1 MSQWK
6 GQQRF
11 DERRDSRRPTGSYLI
26 YSVVDQLGRDIVVGE
41 YGEANPFRGEAEIAA
56 KIGVGRSV
64 LREAVK
70 ILGAKGLLTGRPR
83 HGTWVQPEEQWNL
96 LDPDVLRWLL
106 ERKFSLQRLMQFTE
120 VRLAIEPIAA
130 ALAASNPDPG
140 ALQSI
145 ENAVRRMEAAESGD
159 DDPLEADIAF
169 HVTILR
175 ASGNPFFLTLQDLV
189 GSALKTSIR
198 LTNQMKGVQL
208 ADVAL
213 HRGVFNAIE
222 EHNSKLARSRM
233 EALIMSGVDL
243 IKQTMETKSAASAK
257 RASLTSPTAKMK
269 RKHARK
275 R

>member
-11 DERRDSRRPTGSYLI
+11 DERRDSRRPREGYLI

-41 YGEANPFRGEAEIAA
+41 YGEASPFRGEAELAA

-70 ILGAKGLLTGRPR
+70 MLGAKGLLTGRPR
-83 HGTWVQPEEQWNL
+83 RGTWVQPEEQWNL

-106 ERKFSLQRLMQFTE
+106 ERTFSLQRLMQFTE
-120 VRLAIEPIAA
+120 VRLAVEPIAA
-130 ALAASNPDPG
+130 ALAAGNPDPA

-145 ENAVRRMEAAESGD
+145 ENAIRRMEAAESGD
-159 DDPLEADIAF
+159 DDPLESDIAF
-169 HVTILR
+169 HVSILR

-189 GSALKTSIR
+189 SSALKTSIR
-198 LTNQMKGVQL
+198 LTNQMKGVPL

-213 HRGVFNAIE
+213 HRGVFDAIE
-222 EHNSKLARSRM
+222 ARNATLARSRM
-233 EALIMSGVDL
+233 EALIMSAVDL
-243 IKQTMETKSAASAK
+243 IKRPMEAKGTASAE
-257 RASLTSPTAKMK
+257 RASLTSPTTKMK
-269 RKHARK
+269 RKQARK

>member
-1 MSQWK
+1 MSQTK
-6 GQQRF
+6 G
-11 DERRDSRRPTGSYLI
+11 PYLI

-41 YGEANPFRGEAEIAA
+41 YGEANPFRGEAELAA

-83 HGTWVQPEEQWNL
+83 HGTWVQSEEHWNL

-120 VRLAIEPIAA
+120 VRLAVEPIAA

-140 ALQSI
+140 ALQPI
-145 ENAVRRMEAAESGD
+145 EKAIRRMEAAETGD
-159 DDPLEADIAF
+159 DDPLDSDIAF
-169 HVTILR
+169 HVSILR

-189 GSALKTSIR
+189 SSALKTSIR
-198 LTNQMKGVQL
+198 LTNQMKGVRL

-213 HRGVFNAIE
+213 HRSVFDAIE
-222 EHNSKLARSRM
+222 ARNAKLARSRM
-233 EALIMSGVDL
+233 EALIMSAIDL
-243 IKQTMETKSAASAK
+243 IKQTMEAKSTASPD
-257 RASLTSPTAKMK
+257 RASTTTPPAKIPAK
-269 RKHARK
+269 LKGKQARK

>member
-1 MSQWK
+1 MSQPK
-6 GQQRF
+6 GPQRS
-11 DERRDSRRPTGSYLI
+11 DERRDSRRPTGPYLI

-41 YGEANPFRGEAEIAA
+41 YGEANPFRGEAELAA

-83 HGTWVQPEEQWNL
+83 HGTWVQSEEHWNL

-120 VRLAIEPIAA
+120 VRLAVEPIAA
-130 ALAASNPDPG
+130 SLAASNPDPG
-140 ALQSI
+140 ALQPI
-145 ENAVRRMEAAESGD
+145 EKAIRRMEAAESGD
-159 DDPLEADIAF
+159 DDPLDSDIAF
-169 HVTILR
+169 HVSILR

-189 GSALKTSIR
+189 SSALKTSIR

-213 HRGVFNAIE
+213 HRSVFDAIE
-222 EHNSKLARSRM
+222 ARNSKLARSRM
-233 EALIMSGVDL
+233 EALIMSAIDL
-243 IKQTMETKSAASAK
+243 IKQTMEAKSTASPDRAAAT
-257 RASLTSPTAKMK
+257 APQAKMK
-269 RKHARK
+269 RKQARK